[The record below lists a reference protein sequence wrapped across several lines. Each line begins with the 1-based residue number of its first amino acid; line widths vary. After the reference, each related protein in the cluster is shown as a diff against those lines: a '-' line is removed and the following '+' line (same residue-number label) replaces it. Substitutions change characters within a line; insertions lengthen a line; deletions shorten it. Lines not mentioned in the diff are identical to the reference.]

1 MSRLRERGSMAR
13 IAVWLSLAMVLSA
26 CSGTHG
32 SSRAGPDVPVTLKDF
47 HIGVA
52 NTPLAAGDLKL
63 DVHNRGPST
72 HEFLLFRTDLASSD
86 LPLGPDGL
94 TVDEESPQ
102 LHFVKEYPDLDIGDT
117 RVLQVHLPPG
127 HYVMYCN
134 LEGHYLGGMH
144 ASLIVT

>member
-1 MSRLRERGSMAR
+1 MFRKGGSTAR
-13 IAVWLSLAMVLSA
+13 TALWLSLAMALSA
-26 CSGTHG
+26 CSGASPSTPSG
-32 SSRAGPDVPVTLKDF
+32 REVPVTLKDF
-47 HIGVA
+47 RIGVPKA
-52 NTPLAAGDLKL
+52 PVSAGELSFDI
-63 DVHNRGPST
+63 HNRGPST
-72 HEFLLFRTDLASSD
+72 HEFLIVRTDLPSSD

-94 TVDEESPQ
+94 TVDEESPE

-144 ASLIVT
+144 ASLVVT